1 MTILS
6 QLERPDE
13 LKVFVN
19 EVGEHFSA
27 PDRPKPFAENSGIKL
42 TTEALD
48 AWVRN
53 AKVLS
58 DEDRAERMG
67 RLRSR

>member
-6 QLERPDE
+6 QLEFPDE
-13 LKVFVN
+13 LEAFVKQ
-19 EVGEHFSA
+19 VGTHFFA
-27 PDRPKPFAENSGIKL
+27 PDLPKPIAGNSGIKL

-58 DEDRAERMG
+58 PEDRAERMD